1 MAFSF
6 SETVRSALTEN
17 LNLKLVSIGFTLVL
31 YSLVHGNQDA
41 QRSMEVTLVTLLP
54 PAEANRELVSQ
65 LPPHVRVTLR
75 GPHTT
80 LDDLHADDIGTLQ
93 IDARAAQDR
102 HVTFDKTSVHVP
114 TGVSVEEFVPAG
126 IDLRWD
132 DVVTRD
138 VPVQATVA
146 GTPAPGFIVKGVP
159 VAEPANVRVRGPK
172 SEVSVLQHVRAEAF
186 DVSGLTENSYTRN
199 LAIDAPTGGLQY
211 ELHPVAVTVEI
222 TRELAEKTFTKV
234 PIIVTGLPKGKT
246 TPPEVDV
253 RLSCPPDI
261 VHSLRAEQILPRV
274 EESSTAASG
283 SESRPVMVTV
293 DKCEVHVMPDVVVVK
308 W

>member
-1 MAFSF
+1 MAFSD
-6 SETVRSALTEN
+6 TVRSALTEN

-31 YSLVHGNQDA
+31 YSLVHGSQDA

-65 LPPHVRVTLR
+65 LPSHVRVTLR
-75 GPHTT
+75 GPRTT
-80 LDDLHADDIGTLQ
+80 LDDLHAEDIGSLQ
-93 IDARAAQDR
+93 VDARAGQDR
-102 HVTFDKTSVHVP
+102 RVTFDKNSVHVP
-114 TGVSVEEFVPAG
+114 TGVIVDEFVPAG
-126 IDLRWD
+126 IDLHWD

-159 VAEPANVRVRGPK
+159 VADPANIRVRGPK

-199 LAIDAPTGGLQY
+199 LAIDAPMGGLQY
-211 ELHPVAVTVEI
+211 ELRPVAVTVQI
-222 TRELAEKTFTKV
+222 ARELAEKTFTKI
-234 PIIVTGLPKGKT
+234 PIIVTGQAKGKT
-246 TPPEVDV
+246 TPADVDV

-261 VHSLRAEQILPRV
+261 VHALRPEQILPRV

-293 DKCEVHVMPDVVVVK
+293 DKCEVHVTPDVVVVK

>member
-1 MAFSF
+1 MAFSD
-6 SETVRSALTEN
+6 TVRSALTEN

-31 YSLVHGNQDA
+31 YSLVHGSQDA

-65 LPPHVRVTLR
+65 LPSHVRVTLR
-75 GPHTT
+75 GPKTT
-80 LDDLHADDIGTLQ
+80 LDDLHAEDIGSLQ
-93 IDARAAQDR
+93 VDARGAQDR
-102 HVTFDKTSVHVP
+102 HVVFDKNNVHVP
-114 TGVSVEEFVPAG
+114 TGVIVDEFVPAG

-146 GTPAPGFIVKGVP
+146 GTPASGFIVKGVP
-159 VAEPANVRVRGPK
+159 VAEPPNIRVRGPK

-211 ELHPVAVTVEI
+211 ELRPVGVTVQI
-222 TRELAEKTFTKV
+222 ARELAEKNFSKIPV
-234 PIIVTGLPKGKT
+234 IVTGLSKGKT
-246 TPPEVDV
+246 TPADVDV

-261 VHSLRAEQILPRV
+261 VHALRPEQILPRV

-293 DKCEVHVMPDVVVVK
+293 DKCEVHVTPDVVVVK